1 VSDRLSPGRVSGVRV
16 VVLAAAVMV
25 AACSS
30 GEPRPIRIGHDR
42 CANCLMGIAEER
54 FAAELITRT
63 GKMHMFDSIECLAG
77 FVEYESEAAGAKS
90 VWVTDHEGPPR
101 LLEADRAFYIRS
113 DSIRSPM
120 GLGIAAYANRA
131 TRDAALELLGEGE
144 PLDWDGVRATVR
156 AAWPGGSPHGGSASS
171 SEMAGALASHNHG
184 SGDTAIGRLALAP
197 AAAVYSIRDAIAAAP
212 AGARV
217 VVPPGWYSEPTLEL
231 SRPIELVAGGEVV
244 LDGGGERG
252 LIVVRSDDVTIRGF
266 TLRNTGRSFVEDRAA
281 IRIEK
286 ARRCAIEDNTIEDAF
301 FAIYLAS
308 AADCLIRGNRLTAT
322 EGRETFSGNGIH
334 VWYSR
339 DITIADNAITG
350 YRDGIYFEFVMAS
363 RVTGNTSGDNL
374 RYGLHFMFSDS
385 CTYERNVFR
394 ANGAGVAVM
403 YARFVEMTGNAFV
416 ENWGTAA
423 FGLLLKDIRDSRIAD
438 NTFDTNSIGL
448 YAEASSR
455 VEVTGNDFT
464 RNGWAVKL
472 LANSENSRFTANNFE
487 GNTFDVATNSRR
499 TYSEFEG
506 NWWAAY
512 RGYDLDRDGIGDVP
526 HRPVRLFSLL
536 VERNEPSL
544 ILLHSFL
551 VGLLDA
557 AEAVIPALTPE
568 TLQDVRPLMDPAPR
582 HPRVTARA
590 RAAVS
595 AGNDEGAVQ

>member
-1 VSDRLSPGRVSGVRV
+1 
-16 VVLAAAVMV
+16 
-25 AACSS
+25 
-30 GEPRPIRIGHDR
+30 
-42 CANCLMGIAEER
+42 
-54 FAAELITRT
+54 
-63 GKMHMFDSIECLAG
+63 
-77 FVEYESEAAGAKS
+77 
-90 VWVTDHEGPPR
+90 
-101 LLEADRAFYIRS
+101 
-113 DSIRSPM
+113 
-120 GLGIAAYANRA
+120 
-131 TRDAALELLGEGE
+131 
-144 PLDWDGVRATVR
+144 
-156 AAWPGGSPHGGSASS
+156 
-171 SEMAGALASHNHG
+171 
-184 SGDTAIGRLALAP
+184 
-197 AAAVYSIRDAIAAAP
+197 VYSIRDAIAAAP

-217 VVPPGWYSEPTLEL
+217 VVPPGRYSEATLEL

-308 AADCLIRGNRLTAT
+308 AADCLVRGNRLTAT

-339 DITIADNAITG
+339 DITIADNDITG

-363 RVTGNTSGDNL
+363 RVTGNTSEDNL

-385 CTYERNVFR
+385 CAYERNVFR

-403 YARFVEMTGNAFV
+403 YARSVEMTGNEFV
-416 ENWGTAA
+416 DNWGTAA

-512 RGYDLDRDGIGDVP
+512 RGYDVDRDGIGDVP

-544 ILLHSFL
+544 ILLRSFL

-582 HPRVTARA
+582 LHRVAAGA
-590 RAAVS
+590 RAAIG
-595 AGNDEGAVQ
+595 AGNDEGAGQ